1 MKNSLGTIGLCRR
14 AGKLIFGFDAV
25 KDEVMKP
32 ASKVSG
38 VVIADDLSDK
48 SKKEVKFVCGKYGKA
63 VCAPGV
69 TMDEIKGVIG
79 KYTGILGILDDGLFR
94 SISKQTETINNRS
107 GDIE

>member
-32 ASKVSG
+32 DSKIRG
-38 VVIADDLSDK
+38 VIIADDLSEK
-48 SKKEVKFVCGKYGKA
+48 SAKEVRFICDKYGKT
-63 VCAPGV
+63 VSSPGV

-79 KYTGILGILDDGLFR
+79 KYTGILGILDDGLYR
-94 SISKQTETINNRS
+94 SIIK
-107 GDIE
+107 

>member
-1 MKNSLGTIGLCRR
+1 MKNALGTIGLCRR

-32 ASKVSG
+32 DSKISG
-38 VVIADDLSDK
+38 VIVADDLSEK
-48 SKKEVKFVCGKYGKA
+48 SEKEVRFICDKYGKD
-63 VCAPGV
+63 VNKPGV

-79 KYTGILGILDDGLFR
+79 KYTGILGILDDGLYR
-94 SISKQTETINNRS
+94 SIIKQSTYRS

>member
-32 ASKVSG
+32 DSKISG
-38 VVIADDLSDK
+38 VIIADDLSEK
-48 SKKEVKFVCGKYGKA
+48 SAKEVRFICDKYGKA
-63 VCAPGV
+63 LSSPGV

-79 KYTGILGILDDGLFR
+79 KYTGILGILDDGLYR
-94 SISKQTETINNRS
+94 SIIK
-107 GDIE
+107 

>member
-25 KDEVMKP
+25 KDEIIKP
-32 ASKVSG
+32 GGKVKG
-38 VVIADDLSDK
+38 VILADDLSEK
-48 SKKEVKFVCGKYGKA
+48 TKKEVLFVCNKHGVTA
-63 VCAPGV
+63 FSPGI

-94 SISKQTETINNRS
+94 SITK
-107 GDIE
+107 

>member
-25 KDEVMKP
+25 KDEIIKP
-32 ASKVSG
+32 GSKVSG
-38 VVIADDLSDK
+38 VIIADDLSEK
-48 SKKEVKFVCGKYGKA
+48 TKKEVKFICDKFGREVF
-63 VCAPGV
+63 APGI

-79 KYTGILGILDDGLFR
+79 KFTGILAILDDGLFR
-94 SISKQTETINNRS
+94 SITKQANNRS

>member
-25 KDEVMKP
+25 KDEISKP
-32 ASKVSG
+32 KSAVSG
-38 VVIADDLSDK
+38 VVIADDLSEK
-48 SKKEVKFVCGKYGKA
+48 TIKEVRFVCDKYGVEICK
-63 VCAPGV
+63 PNV

-79 KYTGILGILDDGLFR
+79 KYTGILGILDEGLFR
-94 SISKQTETINNRS
+94 SITKQQLNRT

>member
-48 SKKEVKFVCGKYGKA
+48 SKKEVNFICGKYGKA

>member
-32 ASKVSG
+32 DSKISG
-38 VVIADDLSDK
+38 VIIADDLSEK
-48 SKKEVKFVCGKYGKA
+48 SAKEVRFICDKYGKT
-63 VCAPGV
+63 VSSPGV

-79 KYTGILGILDDGLFR
+79 KYTGILGILDDGLYR
-94 SISKQTETINNRS
+94 SIIK
-107 GDIE
+107 